1 MFDMMPIN
9 MPQTLIIAD
18 LHLTQVEIDKIELFD
33 QFCTEYASKVDQL
46 FILGDLFN
54 TWIGDDISLNTY
66 QSIATILNKLTKTT
80 QVFVMAGNR
89 DFLLSNTFENETG
102 CKLIKEPHLIHHNE
116 KNYLLIHGDSLCTD
130 DVDYQKL
137 KKVLRNPIIQ
147 FIFLH
152 LSKNLRL
159 KLTGQLRKKSIEAQS
174 YKSEKIMDVNQS
186 AVDELMTKYP
196 NMDLIHGHTHRQN
209 THKMERYTRYV
220 LGDWKNNQGN
230 AIKLG
235 ESLEW
240 LEIN

>member
-1 MFDMMPIN
+1 MQQKI
-9 MPQTLIIAD
+9 IIAD
-18 LHLTQVEIDKIELFD
+18 LHLTQVENDKVELFN
-33 QFCTEYASKVDQL
+33 QFCKEHASKVDQL

-54 TWIGDDISLNTY
+54 TWIGDDISLNAY
-66 QSIATILNKLTKTT
+66 QSIVTILAKLTKITE
-80 QVFVMAGNR
+80 VFIMTGNR

-102 CKLIKEPHLIHHNE
+102 CKIIKEPYLLNHNE

-137 KKVLRNPIIQ
+137 KKVLRNQMIQ
-147 FIFLH
+147 FIFLQ
-152 LSKNLRL
+152 LPKNLRL

-196 NMDLIHGHTHRQN
+196 GIDLIHGHTHRKN
-209 THKMERYTRYV
+209 THKMEKYTRYV
-220 LGDWKNNQGN
+220 LGDWKNKQGN

>member
-1 MFDMMPIN
+1 MQ
-9 MPQTLIIAD
+9 QTLIIAD
-18 LHLTQVEIDKIELFD
+18 LHLTQVENDKVELFN
-33 QFCTEYASKVDQL
+33 QFCTDYATKVDQL

-54 TWIGDDISLNTY
+54 TWIGDDISLSTY
-66 QSIATILNKLTKTT
+66 QSIANILNKLTKTT
-80 QVFVMAGNR
+80 QVFVMVGNR
-89 DFLLSNTFENETG
+89 DLLLSNTFEKETG
-102 CKLIKEPHLIHHNE
+102 CKLIKEP
-116 KNYLLIHGDSLCTD
+116 YLLDHDKKKYLLMHGDSLCTD

-152 LSKNLRL
+152 LPKNLRL

-174 YKSEKIMDVNQS
+174 YKSEKIMDVNRL

-196 NMDLIHGHTHRQN
+196 NTDLIHGHTHRQN
-209 THKMERYTRYV
+209 IHKMERYTRYV

-230 AIKLG
+230 AIKLS
-235 ESLEW
+235 ESIEW